1 MIESIKK
8 KGVEFTPQTF
18 GRRLKMIQNECIMK
32 YRVTYDPAAFDIV
45 TNILLTG
52 KSTKKFLQE
61 LYSRMIERPIPFRS
75 TMKIS
80 KEDQLKCLAYIR
92 LIAKIDGAYDE
103 REQELLHEIGLNEM
117 KVSMQEISDTEKE
130 LDKAI
135 FRVGN

>member
-1 MIESIKK
+1 MQYQKLPFQKAFSYLYFLMLSADNVADIKELELGKKIIRIEKLNYKEVMTQMDQLTKVPRNEIFREA
-8 KGVEFTPQTF
+8 VQL
-18 GRRLKMIQNECIMK
+18 LK
-32 YRVTYDPAAFDIV
+32 
-45 TNILLTG
+45 
-52 KSTKKFLQE
+52 
-61 LYSRMIERPIPFRS
+61 
-75 TMKIS
+75 KIS